1 MARPTIRND
10 TMVEEILERLG
21 DGQTMV
27 AIFADKRMP
36 TKRAFNKWRV
46 KDRDLDQR
54 TFNAQL
60 KGYLIHADLAADA
73 QLKVISGTMDG
84 DHRKLQAVVTAANNL
99 GHQALAKLSRLDT
112 RFKEKSEVSH
122 TGPMVIGWASETS
135 IQPASPVTNDE
146 ENRAPTVN

>member
-1 MARPTIRND
+1 MARPTIRTD

-27 AIFADKRMP
+27 AIFSNKKMP
-36 TKRAFNKWRV
+36 TKRAFNKWRI

-122 TGPMVIGWASETS
+122 TGPMIIGWANETPV
-135 IQPASPVTNDE
+135 QPASPVRNDE
-146 ENRAPTVN
+146 DERAPTVN